1 MNGDK
6 KVGAL
11 LMFMQIVT
19 FRKVCLSAGV
29 AIMTLAIS
37 LSTSVAFEKLTV
49 GQKAHIACKTTL
61 VYSAPTVFSPTTGS
75 KAFGDIVKITKL
87 AAFFTLPDSD
97 YQSRK
102 KLEQANAR
110 ANKQGQTPK
119 SITKADY
126 TRSAWAQIGTK
137 KYVPTSCLVRAAL
150 FKDQVMEIA
159 EKKVAA
165 VVTTKARRNFS
176 EDEDGDLRA
185 MRGAAGR
192 AVGGKANFAAID
204 QLINDAQGRI
214 NPATE
219 RAFRQ
224 SGYLGEYK

>member
-1 MNGDK
+1 MNENK
-6 KVGAL
+6 RVGVL
-11 LMFMQIVT
+11 LMIAQIVT
-19 FRKVCLSAGV
+19 FRKVCLRAMI

-37 LSTSVAFEKLTV
+37 LSMAAAFEKLTV
-49 GQKAHIACKTTL
+49 GQKAHIACKSTL

-75 KAFGDIVKITKL
+75 KTFGNIVKITKL
-87 AAFFTLPDSD
+87 DAFFTLPDSD

-102 KLEQANAR
+102 KLEQANVR
-110 ANKQGQTPK
+110 AKKQGQTPK
-119 SITKADY
+119 LITEADY
-126 TRSAWAQIGTK
+126 TRSAWAKIGTK

-159 EKKVAA
+159 ENKVAA
-165 VVTTKARRNFS
+165 VVTTKAKRNFS